1 MSARFFAGSH
11 TQDANDAS
19 FASAFACASF
29 FAALLLLI
37 DTVIAVSIF
46 VSADIAMSA
55 LFLGVCAVVH
65 VVLLRVLFGA
75 YPYKMKRSKPLAV
88 SI

>member
-1 MSARFFAGSH
+1 MFGRSFQASHRQDSAEARFES
-11 TQDANDAS
+11 AS
-19 FASAFACASF
+19 CCASF

-46 VSADIAMSA
+46 VSADIAMSV

-65 VVLLRVLFGA
+65 VVLLGVLFEA
-75 YPYKMKRSKPLAV
+75 YKGKRSKPLAV